1 MSSEHRSGD
10 VVDVADDLADAD
22 GAEDAGGPAAG
33 TGVGR
38 VAAVRRSYVVLVLV
52 TGVLGTFASLELML
66 DHIRI
71 LADPDFTPACDIN
84 PLIGC
89 GIFLE
94 SWQAKVF
101 GIPNPVLG
109 LLTFPVVLTTG
120 VLLASRVRLPRW
132 YWRCLLAGATLG
144 IAFVTWLQV
153 AAITQIGAL
162 CPYCL
167 VVWAVVIPFF
177 VHTVAATMAGGALPA
192 GEGLRSFVTKNA
204 WLITALWYLL
214 VVAGAL
220 FGLGDAWLTV
230 F

>member
-1 MSSEHRSGD
+1 MSSERRSGD
-10 VVDVADDLADAD
+10 VADVADAD
-22 GAEDAGGPAAG
+22 GADADGRVAAG
-33 TGVGR
+33 TEGGGG
-38 VAAVRRSYVVLVLV
+38 AAVRRSYVVLVLV

-120 VLLASRVRLPRW
+120 VLLTSRVRLPQW

-220 FGLGDAWLTV
+220 LGLGDAWLTV

>member
-1 MSSEHRSGD
+1 MSSEHRSAD
-10 VVDVADDLADAD
+10 VTGVADAD
-22 GAEDAGGPAAG
+22 ESGEDLAGSSP
-33 TGVGR
+33 GR
-38 VAAVRRSYVVLVLV
+38 ETLSTVRRSYAVLVLV

-71 LADPDFTPACDIN
+71 LADPDFVPACDIN

-89 GIFLE
+89 GIFLD

-109 LLTFPVVLTTG
+109 LLTFPVLLTTG
-120 VLLASRVRLPRW
+120 VLLVSRVRLPRW
-132 YWRCLLAGATLG
+132 YWRCLLAGAALG

-177 VHTVAATMAGGALPA
+177 VHTVAATMANGALPA
-192 GEGLRSFVTKNA
+192 GEGLRSFVIKNA
-204 WLITALWYLL
+204 WLITVLWYLL

-220 FGLGDAWLTV
+220 IGLGDAWLTV

>member
-1 MSSEHRSGD
+1 MRDEHPSAGVAETEEPAGAAEPDGPSGSD
-10 VVDVADDLADAD
+10 QAEGGG
-22 GAEDAGGPAAG
+22 GA
-33 TGVGR
+33 GV
-38 VAAVRRSYVVLVLV
+38 VRRSYVVLALI

-71 LADPDFTPACDIN
+71 LADADFVPACDIN

-109 LLTFPVVLTTG
+109 LLTFPVLLTTA
-120 VLLASRVRLPRW
+120 VLLASKVRLPRW

-144 IAFVTWLQV
+144 IVFVTWLQI

-177 VHTVAATMAGGALPA
+177 VHTVATTMEVGALPA
-192 GEGLRSFVTKNA
+192 GAGLRSFVTKNA
-204 WLITALWYLL
+204 WLITVLWYLL
-214 VVAGAL
+214 VVAGAVI
-220 FGLGDAWLTV
+220 GLGDAWLTV

>member
-1 MSSEHRSGD
+1 D
-10 VVDVADDLADAD
+10 VADADVADDAGTDAA
-22 GAEDAGGPAAG
+22 GAGG
-33 TGVGR
+33 GVGC
-38 VAAVRRSYVVLVLV
+38 VATVRRSYVVLVLI

-71 LADPDFTPACDIN
+71 LADPAFTPACDIN
-84 PLIGC
+84 PLIAC
-89 GIFLE
+89 GIFLQ

-109 LLTFPVVLTTG
+109 LLTFPVLLTTG

-177 VHTVAATMAGGALPA
+177 VHTVAATMASGALPA

-204 WLITALWYLL
+204 WLITVLWYLL

-230 F
+230 L